1 MAPNKI
7 ILKSSD
13 GESFEVDEAVAVE
26 SQTIKHMIEDKCA
39 DNGIP
44 LPNVTG
50 AILAKV
56 IEYCK
61 KHVEAAAEAAGADK
75 DFCGSTENDELKTW
89 DTEFVKVDQPT
100 LFDLILAANYLNIG
114 GLLDLT
120 CQAVADQMKG
130 KTPDEM
136 RAHFNIKND
145 YTKEEE
151 EEVRNENKWAF
162 E

>member
-1 MAPNKI
+1 MYNSLLEVIDNPSQYDVCPDVLNAELLADETGTAYPCHVRLVPNFF
-7 ILKSSD
+7 LPTRNWNWSD
-13 GESFEVDEAVAVE
+13 LSIKQVE
-26 SQTIKHMIEDKCA
+26 PSTS
-39 DNGIP
+39 IP
-44 LPNVTG
+44 QNL
-50 AILAKV
+50 
-56 IEYCK
+56 
-61 KHVEAAAEAAGADK
+61 
-75 DFCGSTENDELKTW
+75 ENDELKNW

-100 LFDLILAANYLNIG
+100 LFDLILAANYLNIS

-145 YTKEEE
+145 YTPEEE